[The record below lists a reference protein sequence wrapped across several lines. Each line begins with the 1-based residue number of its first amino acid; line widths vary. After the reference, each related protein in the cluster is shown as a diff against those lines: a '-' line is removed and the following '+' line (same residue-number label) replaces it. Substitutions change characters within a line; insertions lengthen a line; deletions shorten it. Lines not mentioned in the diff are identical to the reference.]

1 LPLFYFYRFPD
12 AKPVPRAELGKKR
25 PKLRKNGNFRRKKA
39 KNVAF
44 FSIIF
49 SK

>member
-1 LPLFYFYRFPD
+1 MQNPCQGSFF
-12 AKPVPRAELGKKR
+12 GKKR
-25 PKLRKNGNFRRKKA
+25 PKHRKNGNFRRKKA

-44 FSIIF
+44 FSGNF